1 MPKFVEGFV
10 DRLQVPGAKDAQ
22 AFDDELA
29 GFGVRKFASGKASY
43 FVKSLRAAAAALDPR
58 PGRERQ
64 PQGDAPGSL
73 AISA

>member
-10 DRLQVPGAKDAQ
+10 DRLQVPAGAKDAQ

-43 FVKSLRAAAAALDPR
+43 FVKFTVC
-58 PGRERQ
+58 G
-64 PQGDAPGSL
+64 GSG
-73 AISA
+73 A